1 MKKLILCSLLA
12 SATLAS
18 AQVTV
23 PAVNLQPGAVIT
35 LPAGAVPSATA
46 VADYNQDNRPDIAVC
61 QRGLGTVGVYVQS
74 AAGNFPAGPVSTYA
88 VGPGPTGLVAVV
100 LGNSNNSAA
109 RDLVAISPVGGYYT
123 LLTNNG
129 NGTGTFTPVVNN
141 TNQNFFGTSVPA
153 TNPQLLAT
161 DLDRN
166 GWVDFIYTYD
176 VNNFSRGI
184 YRTQLSTP
192 TLIDFRLQDFVNLT
206 YVPSGLA
213 LDDFDR
219 DGTTD
224 FVTTNPAGNEFTVVF
239 AQRMGTQPDW
249 NGSPYKIRLPS
260 GGVRPVQV
268 TAGDVN
274 RDFLPDL
281 VVAHE
286 GSSEVTLFL
295 NLNNHQFGAQVSYPL
310 SAAPR
315 RVQLT
320 DLNRDGSPELLV
332 LTADGR
338 LQIFQHTGQPGAT
351 RYGTPL
357 VLPTGSDPVT
367 MQVVDVDGD
376 YVPDVVVGCAGDNTV
391 RVYLNRSVTLAARP
405 AQLVGVEVY
414 PNPATDRVTV
424 QRASTVQGPLTATLV
439 DALGRVV
446 RQVGITAPT
455 TAIAVDDVPRGVY
468 VLKLSGE
475 AGVMNRR
482 IVVQ

>member
-1 MKKLILCSLLA
+1 MKKLLFCLLA
-12 SATLAS
+12 PTTLTF
-18 AQVTV
+18 AQSTL

-35 LPAGAVPSATA
+35 LPAGAAPSALA
-46 VADYNQDNRPDIAVC
+46 IADYNQDNHPDIAVC

-74 AAGNFPAGPVSTYA
+74 AAGNFPTGPVSTYS

-100 LGNSNNSAA
+100 LGNGNTRAA
-109 RDLVAISPVGGYYT
+109 SDLVAISPSGGYYT

-129 NGTGTFTPVVNN
+129 NGSGTFTPVVNN
-141 TNQNFFGTSVPA
+141 NNNTFGTSVPA

-161 DLDRN
+161 DLDGN

-176 VNNFSRGI
+176 VNTSSRGI

-192 TLIDFRLQDFVNLT
+192 TLIDYRVQDYVNLT

-224 FVTTNPAGNEFTVVF
+224 VVTTNPAGNEFTVVF
-239 AQRMGTQPDW
+239 ARRLGTQPDW
-249 NGSPYKIRLPS
+249 NGAPFKIRLPS

-320 DLNRDGSPELLV
+320 DLNRDGSPELVV

-357 VLPTGSDPVT
+357 VLATGSDPTT

-376 YVPDVVVGCAGDNTV
+376 FVPDVVVGCAGDNTV

-405 AQLVGVEVY
+405 AQLLGVDVY

-424 QRASTVQGPLTATLV
+424 QRASTVHGALTATLF
-439 DALGRVV
+439 DALGRIV
-446 RQVGITAPT
+446 RQADVTAPT
-455 TAIAVDDVPRGVY
+455 TGIAVDDIPRGVY

-475 AGVMNRR
+475 AVVMNRR

>member
-1 MKKLILCSLLA
+1 MKKSLFCLLLA
-12 SATLAS
+12 PLSAALAQPV
-18 AQVTV
+18 A
-23 PAVNLQPGAVIT
+23 PINLQAGAVIP
-35 LPAGAVPSATA
+35 LPTGAAPSALA
-46 VADYNQDNRPDIAVC
+46 VADFNQDNRADIAVC
-61 QRGLGTVGVYVQS
+61 QRGLGNVGIYVQS
-74 AAGNFPAGPVSTYA
+74 TAGNFPASPVSTYA
-88 VGPGPTGLVAVV
+88 VGPGPTGLVAVA
-100 LGNSNNSAA
+100 LGDGRVRQAN
-109 RDLVAISPVGGYYT
+109 DLVAISASGGYYT

-129 NGTGTFTPVVNN
+129 NGSGTFTPVVNANNN
-141 TNQNFFGTSVPA
+141 TFGTSVPA

-161 DLDRN
+161 YLNGN
-166 GWVDFIYTYD
+166 GWVDFVYTYD
-176 VNNFSRGI
+176 VNTASKGV

-192 TLIDFRLQDFVNLT
+192 TLIDYRVQDYVNPG

-224 FVTTNPAGNEFTVVF
+224 LATCNPAGNEFTVVF
-239 AQRMGTQPDW
+239 AQRLGAGSPDW
-249 NGSPYKIRLPS
+249 SGSRYKIRLPS
-260 GGVRPVQV
+260 GGRRPVQV
-268 TAGDVN
+268 AAGDVN

-320 DLNRDGSPELLV
+320 DLNRDGFPELLV
-332 LTADGR
+332 LTADNR
-338 LQIFQHTGQPGAT
+338 LQIFQHTGVPGAT

-357 VLPTGSDPVT
+357 LLATGSDPVV

-376 YVPDVVVGCAGDNTV
+376 QYPDVVVGCAGDNTV
-391 RVYLNRSVTLAARP
+391 RVYLNRAVLAVRS

-414 PNPATDRVTV
+414 PNPATERVTV
-424 QRASTVQGPLTATLV
+424 QRSSTVHGTLTATLF

-446 RQVGITAPT
+446 R
-455 TAIAVDDVPRGVY
+455 
-468 VLKLSGE
+468 
-475 AGVMNRR
+475 
-482 IVVQ
+482 

>member
-1 MKKLILCSLLA
+1 MRVLIPCFLA
-12 SATLAS
+12 ISTIAFSQPIT
-18 AQVTV
+18 
-23 PAVNLQPGAVIT
+23 PVNIQPGAVIT
-35 LPAGAVPSATA
+35 LPAGAVPSALA
-46 VADYNQDNRPDIAVC
+46 IADYNQDNRPDIAVC

-74 AAGNFPAGPVSTYA
+74 AAGNFPAGPVSTYSI
-88 VGPGPTGLVAVV
+88 GPGPTGLVAVV
-100 LGNSNNSAA
+100 LGNGNARAA
-109 RDLVAISPVGGYYT
+109 SDLVAISPSGGYYT

-129 NGTGTFTPVVNN
+129 DGSGTFTPVINNNNN
-141 TNQNFFGTSVPA
+141 TFGTSVPA

-161 DLDRN
+161 DFNGN

-176 VNNFSRGI
+176 VTTGSKGI

-192 TLIDFRLQDFVNLT
+192 TLIDYRVQDYVNLG

-224 FVTTNPAGNEFTVVF
+224 VVTTNPAGNEFTVVF
-239 AQRMGTQPDW
+239 AERLGTQPDW
-249 NGSPYKIRLPS
+249 GGPSNKVRLPS
-260 GGVRPVQV
+260 GGLRPVQV

-295 NLNNHQFGAQVSYPL
+295 NLNNQQFGAQVSYPL

-315 RVQLT
+315 RIQLA

-332 LTADGR
+332 LTADNR
-338 LQIFQHTGQPGAT
+338 LQIFQHTGQRGAA
-351 RYGTPL
+351 RYGKPL
-357 VLPTGSDPVT
+357 ILDTGSDPVT

-391 RVYLNRSVTLAARP
+391 RVYLNRSLTLAVRP
-405 AQLVGVEVY
+405 TQLLGVEVY

-424 QRASTVQGPLTATLV
+424 QRASMVHGTLSATLF

-446 RQVGITAPT
+446 RQVGIAAPT
-455 TAIAVDDVPRGVY
+455 TTMVVDDIPRGVY

-475 AGVMNRR
+475 AGLLTRR

>member
-1 MKKLILCSLLA
+1 MKKHLLCLLLSPL
-12 SATLAS
+12 SAALAQPV
-18 AQVTV
+18 A
-23 PAVNLQPGAVIT
+23 PVNIQSGAVIT
-35 LPAGAVPSATA
+35 LPAGAAPSALA

-88 VGPGPTGLVAVV
+88 VGPGPTGVVAVV
-100 LGNSNNSAA
+100 LGNGNARAA
-109 RDLVAISPVGGYYT
+109 SDLVAISPGGGYYT

-129 NGTGTFTPVVNN
+129 NGSGTFTPVVNN
-141 TNQNFFGTSVPA
+141 NNNTFGTSVPA

-161 DLDRN
+161 DLDGN
-166 GWVDFIYTYD
+166 GWVDFVYTYD
-176 VNNFSRGI
+176 VNTASRGL

-192 TLIDFRLQDFVNLT
+192 TLIDYRVQDYVTLP

-224 FVTTNPAGNEFTVVF
+224 VVTTNPAGNEFTVVF
-239 AQRMGTQPDW
+239 ARRLGTQPDW
-249 NGSPYKIRLPS
+249 NGAPFKIRVPS

-320 DLNRDGSPELLV
+320 DLNRDGSPELVV

-357 VLPTGSDPVT
+357 ILPTGSDPVT
-367 MQVVDVDGD
+367 MQVIDVDGD
-376 YVPDVVVGCAGDNTV
+376 YVPDIVVGCAGDNTV
-391 RVYLNRSVTLAARP
+391 RVYLNRSVTLAARQ
-405 AQLVGVEVY
+405 AHLLGVDVY

-424 QRASTVQGPLTATLV
+424 RRASTVQGPLTVTLV
-439 DALGRVV
+439 DGLGRVV
-446 RQVGITAPT
+446 RQEGITAPT
-455 TAIAVDDVPRGVY
+455 TSIAVDDVPRGVY

-475 AGVMNRR
+475 HGLLTQR